1 MIHPLLDEEA
11 GADPEGLLSEL
22 DSPHV
27 EVLVPGNAAA
37 RPCPQVPRAP
47 AGLVALDE
55 LDQLALHGAAGGVLE
70 VDLVLPLEL
79 RVERVGEDVPFGVD
93 HEHLRVAV
101 DEGPLRIADERQR
114 GPPVTRDALGG
125 HVDELDHEAA
135 IRHEVVHTAA
145 HDVAL
150 VRRALHAAQERRLPG
165 GHAATGT
172 LALVEDPGAITLAGE
187 GLDAPAAEGAALGAP
202 DRAQVPSD
210 ARRVVA
216 VEEDPVR
223 VGIDD
228 EHVRVAVLPHA
239 SLAPELAERP
249 LPPRPELGG
258 CPIYEGDQLLGGGRP
273 GRRLGRMARGAQP
286 VAAEDQ
292 RERREQVTR
301 STRGR
306 CSAHAWNLRKGAA
319 YHPHGE
325 PVKVECTGI
334 RDPATSFGSGP

>member
-135 IRHEVVHTAA
+135 IRHEVVHAAA

-165 GHAATGT
+165 RRAATGT

-187 GLDAPAAEGAALGAP
+187 GLDAPAAEGATLGAP
-202 DRAQVPSD
+202 DRAQVPAD

-216 VEEDPVR
+216 GEEDPGR
-223 VGIDD
+223 VGLRPPRRACQGRAQ
-228 EHVRVAVLPHA
+228 EHQRPSTIRSMRSLRTVGTSRSVSTSRRA
-239 SLAPELAERP
+239 SEPTRQRRRGCPEL
-249 LPPRPELGG
+249 
-258 CPIYEGDQLLGGGRP
+258 
-273 GRRLGRMARGAQP
+273 MARP
-286 VAAEDQ
+286 ITAATLAGSPMSG
-292 RERREQVTR
+292 RVTR
-301 STRGR
+301 I
-306 CSAHAWNLRKGAA
+306 
-319 YHPHGE
+319 P
-325 PVKVECTGI
+325 
-334 RDPATSFGSGP
+334 